1 MDQPLEGC
9 QRPTP
14 YDGGA
19 RVRTGVVPTKCHLL
33 SITRFENREQP
44 GAEQM
49 RSIVIFDLG
58 GVLIDWDPRHLY
70 RKLFAGD
77 EKAMEQFLA
86 TVCTQEWNRCQDAGR
101 SFAEGAGL
109 LKAEHPDKAELID
122 AYGARFDEMMAGPI
136 IGAVEILAE
145 LHKRGTPLYGLTNF
159 SAETYPWAV
168 ARFEFLGW
176 FRGILVSGEVGAIKP
191 DPRIYELL
199 LGRFGIDPHR
209 AVYIDDVVANAEA
222 ARPFGIHAIHFSTPD
237 ALREELIRLAL
248 L

>member
-1 MDQPLEGC
+1 MAEH
-9 QRPTP
+9 R
-14 YDGGA
+14 
-19 RVRTGVVPTKCHLL
+19 RSVV
-33 SITRFENREQP
+33 
-44 GAEQM
+44 
-49 RSIVIFDLG
+49 VFDLG

-109 LKAEHPDKAELID
+109 LKAEHPDKVELID
-122 AYGARFDEMMAGPI
+122 AYGAQFDEMMAGPI
-136 IGAVEILAE
+136 VGAVEILAE

-159 SAETYPWAV
+159 SAETYPCAV
-168 ARFEFLGW
+168 ARFDFLGW
-176 FRGILVSGEVGAIKP
+176 FRGILVSGEVGVIKP

-209 AVYIDDVVANAEA
+209 SVYVDDVVANAEA